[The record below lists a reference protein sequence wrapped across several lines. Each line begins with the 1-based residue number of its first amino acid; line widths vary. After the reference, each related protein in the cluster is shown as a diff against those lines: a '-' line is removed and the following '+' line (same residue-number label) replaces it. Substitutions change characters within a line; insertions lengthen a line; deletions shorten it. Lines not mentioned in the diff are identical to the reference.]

1 MGDDSLILRED
12 GYIRMN
18 FPVTSLTYH
27 SNLNIILV
35 KTDVG
40 GVHVLDVNSGVIL
53 QSSHLSADDGGTLG
67 VEYAS
72 GADRV
77 FVWDSSGV
85 GARTDYNGV
94 LLLNTALQRPVF
106 HKQTDNFE
114 VRIEL
119 VLSEAVLLY
128 QCLQNLDS
136 DSIEGLAD
144 FTKKLKLAIDAEPVK
159 KGVKAQKWSTV
170 TISLPHPTL
179 RLVMISAVQDLKAQN
194 RRIPAL
200 AIASAV
206 AQQANDLMLYTKE
219 VQGLMYSEADRKRSF
234 KRWPHMDYK
243 WALPA
248 RMAQAGFYHQPSPS
262 GDDRA
267 MCFTCMVCLVCWE
280 KSDEPWVEHERHSPN
295 CPFVRGEYTHNVP
308 ISVTNATACA
318 VSCPNVKVVSKGN
331 TGDLIATGTVDGK
344 VNIWKFDCGLKLVK
358 FIHLSPYDS
367 IFSGIL
373 TTDSNK
379 VWSASLEKDSSTY
392 GIELTAMA
400 FVGMSSQQKAYPHAQ
415 NLESTEKETNT
426 TKPKPSLICAV
437 IVTRTVST
445 PTNQPI
451 KDDSSK
457 ALFDSGVPDSSQESI
472 KAMNDQNEAKNN
484 FTPSNKML
492 FLLTYD
498 IHSSLAGSITTV
510 VHTSNS
516 SSGNSKPGG
525 SKKVCPVPRTD
536 DASIYDDI
544 YLQYSDEDTELP
556 QCTNSLLEEQI
567 SNVIN
572 LNASSSKEE
581 CKFWEAKKII
591 FTKLHKALPPPPPT
605 VLLPELPESGQGSVL
620 DFVGKIS
627 QLKSWK
633 SGNLESSGTKV
644 VDQTDAVPGDSI
656 SQYFNMAAENGPL
669 EISNLKWYVDS
680 DGTEKPLS
688 DLKWF
693 VDIES
698 SEKPL
703 KVTKFGSIKVGTQT
717 AVNNSNND
725 GFDSDP
731 PQEEAVSQGVAV
743 QCLSLPTKLNQKED
757 PRVTHLLPT
766 DDKEHL
772 LVVISSIDPEK
783 VKHEE
788 EADCDS
794 DTKMDVD
801 EVADQQDK
809 TDKSDTKA
817 YFILYKINSNTSIF
831 TLEDNPVSFIEVPY
845 NESPVDLCLLPA
857 DKLGQHSF
865 AVVGLDGNLRLYTL
879 PDFQTLSE
887 KRVPKGQFTSV
898 VYCASVERLS
908 VSTKHGM
915 IYFYA
920 LNNGEKDSGSDVN
933 EDEFANLDFD
943 MLQKAPRDEVCGPTS
958 APVIIA
964 NKAELDQNDLETL
977 ISLTGYYGMNATVP
991 YSAVVPGF
999 WCELSPAQRSRSDHQ
1014 NNRSWRLQNTSS
1026 TWDEHVLELTL
1037 PYSAS
1042 LAHIEFGFTLHFAS
1056 SENLP
1061 IIQVTLLKQ
1070 NLHGIGY
1077 KKDAS
1082 FGQRA
1087 DSPAHSPVIDAD
1099 ISNLENPVNSE
1110 EYLQSHNA
1118 EILAGPL
1125 FLSSGLDTTQ
1135 QSGTLIL
1142 TSPRLYRARGR
1153 TFLIHIKTLFDPAKD
1168 MAKGPIKST
1177 ENSSKKFC
1185 FIGCDWLHQIS
1196 ITVRSCPHTDV
1207 PMERQQRIA
1216 MLESNHFLNTLCK
1229 TAVSKDDVEKR
1240 KLALDLI
1247 NWVISIRLQRMR
1259 FTKSEKG
1266 KEKEADSPI
1275 ETQQLECIEVIEQHT
1290 EALIKN
1296 CILCANRSIAKKC
1309 VKIMLITSE
1318 GVKELPKRWKAT
1330 FEETLV
1336 SSVIACIPLVGACE
1350 SPGALKWLMALAQHC
1365 TRRSGASAVVAKG
1378 LTLLERTARC
1388 LRERA
1393 DPYHHLLRARF
1404 GLYGLPLEGTR
1415 FGAEVPELVR
1425 GSTTPVTY
1433 ASVLAG
1439 DTPAPPQ
1446 PAPQYQLKDLLN
1458 LPPDSEGKTNTNSV
1472 WWGLGDLEAVA
1483 AGLGEATPLHVT
1495 CHLASDG
1502 TKLET
1507 AATRHPPTVVSAHS
1521 ADPHQLWTVVK
1532 EGQMKQSS
1540 QDPDSLDDVESSLME
1555 CDPQDKMDF
1564 TEEKLFKEG
1573 AQCGIPWA
1581 TLVTRSPQHTLLV
1594 ERMHSGARRYI
1605 VLDFG
1610 HLVRLTDVVIPSC
1623 SDLVTLY
1630 IDIWTVGEET
1640 DCVKIAYA
1648 TDIATKHLVLTDI
1661 QPPPLCRY
1669 MKITTI
1675 GRYGM
1680 AAMKCKIPLGWFYG
1694 EIVEIANVQASVNA
1708 LKALYEDLS
1717 CRFRLA
1723 TGKLIDLL
1731 NPYLDL
1737 FNGNAAHMMAYLNQA
1752 NESDPKVIAAYQ
1764 ECIELQQQL
1773 HNCTNILKRL
1783 QNTPDCNEKVLD
1795 MLDRGRVTPETLLE
1809 TASTDKLRVITEN
1822 VIDLLLYFVFQMDVD
1837 YSGVSA
1843 EWCWGVLPLSWEWG
1857 GRFAAGAGALLAHV
1871 CGNARWWGPLLADA
1885 LAEPFERRDA
1895 PPQPLDRCL
1904 IAVMYMARKS
1914 MYAHGSNGGGV
1925 THALCARTLDLMRGP
1940 RPQPA
1945 LLAAMLTALASVLDA
1960 AVNAAT
1966 PAPTQRNNRWDWVTG
1981 GRARPGTSEGA
1992 APSPRSAEC
2001 KLHRRKL
2008 HKKLLHQMQ
2017 ELEAARRG
2025 IQVALEEQ
2033 QPGLATSEAIKWGIG
2048 TPPVAPSVAFT
2059 GLTAGKVPHHSRV
2072 NRTRVNLK
2080 ARMAMMCKRGG
2091 GAGGSGSSSGGPS
2104 TSSGSSRAEE
2114 GARLLSPA
2122 LGAALAHA
2130 LVTHMLA
2137 MDSTLLADHLLLS
2150 AKVVGRLCA
2159 LCGGA
2164 ALLEPS
2170 CILGLARLA
2179 VTLPPWSRH
2188 AITTLLQDLVEHEC
2202 GELPPTPSEEW
2213 GGAGSSRITRVVY
2226 EEHCF
2231 GKGLRSNKKL
2241 ITVADLLKDMDEDAV
2256 PQLPE
2261 SDDSESEEKL
2271 EPYFYEA
2278 GKKESR
2284 SKPVGDGSN
2293 CLSTCVD
2300 ARLEN
2305 GAASAGE
2312 AFARRVL
2319 AATAAAL
2326 PLALRAPPIRP
2337 AHDSPSDS
2345 TPGDSPPQEPPPQL
2359 PHHPPLSH
2367 TLYDV
2372 FRHLALEFPSQVDCT
2387 LMENVVSLWLT
2398 LNGSAWGGAW
2408 SLGALTVPADAPR
2421 VRLASDTVIA
2431 LLRSLT
2437 QLKNISL
2444 RCWVLSMQ
2452 ALAWV
2457 ASLPLQTEG
2466 NCIIQTMAR
2475 VILEC
2480 EYFVPALVRFISI
2493 DVTADGAVVSSEPY
2507 LGGASIGAGAG
2518 AAAALQ
2524 SVLSRVVKARGA
2536 LGALVSLK
2544 VLTALWTR
2552 SPNPNESP
2560 PVSHSA
2566 LDLHSA
2572 LLRAAHSLL
2581 PALTYRQVR
2590 HALPLIE
2597 AVADQCGWW
2606 VRESSGWRA
2615 ECGGGSG
2622 NSSGATGGEARLS
2635 GLLADVLAGNSRKA
2649 PLRRAVLQHLLLY
2662 ARRLLA
2668 LPNPAPSTP
2677 TAAGGSGS
2685 QSSATSPNGSSSD
2698 MSQTDESKAQNSAVQ
2713 EGTNLEDER
2722 KQQAPKTPCLADTVL
2737 QHPEIMQKFYNTL
2750 SMCDGMNALVLT
2762 MGGNG
2767 ACGSEQWSLK
2777 EEVFWLVAKLPALA
2791 ADPTLMLPSLMDFL
2805 RKEEMVKLSQGMQQL
2820 LVRALERPELLAAF
2834 VEAGGL
2840 ELALDKLA
2848 ACHQAGPSS
2857 NQGLVSSLMNH
2868 LKLPPQLVNL
2878 STPASGSKKSQPPVI
2893 EAANGLINIAPLCT
2907 VSCGNPTAQ
2916 AADVLL
2922 GGSGASGAC
2931 AARRVRAAAWS
2942 YHFFSADDSSLA
2954 LTITLPYAAA
2964 LHEVHLQPHLTSLA
2978 TCPGAVGVEA
2988 GCGGTVAPLG
2998 APQNTAGMTFI
3009 RLALARPVVVTTV
3022 TLRLY
3027 KPRDSSNMGLL
3038 QLRLL
3043 AGPAFAASPDQ
3054 QEKHENRWAR
3064 IVWECTRTRLET
3076 NRWVALGSAGAVS
3089 ALCACVV
3096 AGGSAAQYA
3105 HRALLA
3111 AARASPALRDPLVTA
3126 LLSMDAHAHAHAF
3139 QPSGAGGGAGGRW
3152 AGSMGGV
3159 CALAA
3164 ALCRW
3169 CPAGS
3174 VHAYVRWL
3182 AAAAERALR
3191 DRAPP
3196 SAALVHTLAAV
3207 LWTLKEERLLDHLE
3221 EMITDGLFELVYAWV
3236 EDVPEKNLLK
3246 KALDAVLCSMCYIR
3260 PELFRLLLEQM
3271 EIPMDTDESMEGLTD
3286 DTKVRRPMQAST
3298 SRESMGAWVD
3308 CGVVKRLR
3316 GGQLR
3321 TIAAAAMSPAA
3332 TLTLLH
3338 CPLPAALVRAVADF
3352 AEAKL
3357 ESIMGQTGSQED
3369 VHMADSDSK
3378 EYKRLKDLPSMKSIC
3393 DVVEWARLVCAERRV
3408 KEWLGGAGAVFWRPL
3423 LRLLCHPRPQHSTWQ
3438 ESAQYAQLEENT
3450 IRLFAELTVC
3460 HTANQKLFASTLHS
3474 ILESMQYTGPEGLSG
3489 FTRALILRLV
3499 LSGERAT
3506 VALRWAG
3513 GVGAAAG
3520 TGSPALPPHA
3530 APPHPASAHHT
3541 LHLPLHT
3548 TVRVLLQEH
3557 RPQVPLFEEASRLCA
3572 SSSSG
3577 FNGAGSSGTMLRS
3590 ASDPAILTVAEA
3602 WELSLAAASA
3612 SKDKRV
3618 KDVKNSS
3625 LKQQGNKKRQT
3636 KTSNDTNTLSVS
3648 DDIIESTI
3656 RVQVDGLEGF
3666 IPPSTTLAQLT
3677 AAVPHVFG
3685 PHLTL
3690 NLHLNTS
3697 GDTWTGPMWEG
3708 GSEAGTSSGTCAGGT
3723 VLREFGACGGLAL
3736 VAARLPRP
3744 HAAPAPPPAP
3754 AQHHDLD
3761 WVKLDDAYEE
3771 VVEMGVTSAGTVGGS
3786 SAGSEEASG
3795 CAGVPAHALLA
3806 LALLLK
3812 LPGYAAALL
3821 DEGARAVHLL
3831 RLLLGVAHDEDG
3843 RNIVV
3848 GGGAGGGNTASLG
3861 TLPFRVVAQ
3870 LLEAAPRASP
3880 AGRSLRLALL
3890 QLGAVRLV
3898 LACLAVFTHHR
3909 PTAQNSQN
3917 SNGSSKEGK
3926 EAREEKA
3933 QLYWAKGTGFGTGS
3947 TQQSWNVE
3955 QALVRQRIEE
3965 EHVTVLLQV
3974 LVSYMNPGEKWP
3986 PEEGSQEEGEEGEES
4001 EEGDAHELPSEF
4013 IDLVAASSLVPAIC
4027 SYLRNDSV
4035 LDMSR
4040 HIPLYVCVLRAVR
4053 ALRALRCRRLAP
4065 SLRALPRLLAS
4076 MSRTTNSYATKLR
4089 MSRKNIFGK
4098 MTYSQRFSTSSTSEL
4113 SEEDEGLALLIADIQ
4128 ATSALMCRAEG
4139 EAEGGGVAR
4148 PLHGATR
4155 EARYID
4161 LMRTMQFETFEMM
4174 AESADGGFRFTVP
4187 YHFEG
4192 TVRAAGERAHPA
4204 RMKRLAQ
4211 EAATL
4216 ATSLPLSYSSSV
4228 FVRTDTD
4235 RLDVMKVLITGPS
4248 DTPYANGCFILDVY
4262 FPAEYP
4268 AVPMLINLETT
4279 GRHSVRF
4286 NPNLYNDG
4294 KVCLSVLNTWHG
4306 RPEEKW
4312 NAHTSSFLQVLV
4324 SIQSLILVPE
4334 PYFNEPG
4341 YERSRGTRVG
4351 NSASLEYNSNI
4362 YQACVRWAMLDHLRS
4377 PESCFKE
4384 VIQTHFWM
4392 KRNEIMQTVA
4402 NWITELEGQTGDER
4416 TQRSIQLNLMALK
4429 RHYVKLQEELAK
4441 LPVPPGL
4448 EDLDEPFQLPAVP
4461 EPSPAPAPPVP
4472 LTPLPPAPS
4481 TPAPPPLP
4489 PSDEIDH
4496 DMEKIVAQVLD

>member
-12 GYIRMN
+12 GYIRMI

-35 KTDVG
+35 KTDEG
-40 GVHVLDVNSGVIL
+40 RVHVLDVNSGVIL
-53 QSSHLSADDGGTLG
+53 QSSCLSADDGGTLG
-67 VEYAS
+67 VEYAP

-77 FVWDSSGV
+77 FVWDNSGI

-94 LLLNTALQRPVF
+94 LLLHTALQRPLF
-106 HKQTDNFE
+106 SSQPDSQ

-128 QCLQNLDS
+128 QCVQSLDAH
-136 DSIEGLAD
+136 SIEGLAD
-144 FTKKLKLAIDAEPVK
+144 FINELKNAIDSEPVR

-170 TISLPHPTL
+170 TITLPQSTL
-179 RLVMISAVQDLKAQN
+179 RLVMTGVVQELKGQN
-194 RRIPAL
+194 RRVPAL

-206 AQQANDLMLYTKE
+206 GQRANELMSCTRDE
-219 VQGLMYSEADRKRSF
+219 ESRALMYSEAERKETF

-318 VSCPNVKVVSKGN
+318 VSSPNVKIVSKGN
-331 TGDLIATGTVDGK
+331 TGDLIATGTVEGK
-344 VNIWKFDCGLKLVK
+344 VNIWKFECGLKLVK

-373 TTDSNK
+373 TTDCNK
-379 VWSASLEKDSSTY
+379 VWSTSLEKDTSTY

-400 FVGMSSQQKAYPHAQ
+400 FVGMISKQEIFPQTQCSD
-415 NLESTEKETNT
+415 STEKEQSTN
-426 TKPKPSLICAV
+426 KPKPSLICAV
-437 IVTRTVST
+437 TITRTNT
-445 PTNQPI
+445 APTNEPI
-451 KDDSSK
+451 KEDSSK
-457 ALFDSGVPDSSQESI
+457 ALFDSGDVDRTKESI
-472 KAMNDQNEAKNN
+472 QAMNDQNEAKNHLVS
-484 FTPSNKML
+484 SNKML

-510 VHTSNS
+510 VHTSD

-525 SKKVCPVPRTD
+525 SKKVCLVTRP
-536 DASIYDDI
+536 AYDDL

-556 QCTNSLLEEQI
+556 QFANSLKCIDEQI
-567 SNVIN
+567 SNIIN

-581 CKFWEAKKII
+581 CKVWEPKKIV
-591 FTKLHKALPPPPPT
+591 FTKNYKVLPPPPPT
-605 VLLPELPESGQGSVL
+605 ALLPEIPESGQGSVL

-633 SGNLESSGTKV
+633 NEHLESVGTKL
-644 VDQTDAVPGDSI
+644 VDQTDAVHGDPI
-656 SQYFNMAAENGPL
+656 TQYLNMTGNGPL
-669 EISNLKWYVDS
+669 EISDLKWYEGG
-680 DGTEKPLS
+680 DGTEK
-688 DLKWF
+688 
-693 VDIES
+693 V
-698 SEKPL
+698 
-703 KVTKFGSIKVGTQT
+703 KVTTFGGIKVDGQG
-717 AVNNSNND
+717 AVTSSNND

-731 PQEEAVSQGVAV
+731 PQDEAITQGIAV
-743 QCLSLPTKLNQKED
+743 QCLSLPTKLNQRED
-757 PRVTHLLPT
+757 VRVTHLLPT
-766 DDKEHL
+766 EDKDHL

-783 VKHEE
+783 VKSEST
-788 EADCDS
+788 DCDS

-801 EVADQQDK
+801 EVPDYTEK
-809 TDKSDTKA
+809 TDKLDAKA
-817 YFILYKINSNTSIF
+817 YFILYKINSKTSIF
-831 TLEDNPVSFIEVPY
+831 TLEDNPVSFKELPF

-857 DKLGQHSF
+857 DKHEQYCF
-865 AVVGLDGNLRLYTL
+865 ASVGFDGDLRVYSL
-879 PDFQTLSE
+879 PDFKVLAE
-887 KRVPKGQFTSV
+887 KKVPKGQFTSV

-908 VSTKHGM
+908 LSTKDGV

-933 EDEFANLDFD
+933 EDELANIDYEI
-943 MLQKAPRDEVCGPTS
+943 LQKITRGEVCFPATP
-958 APVIIA
+958 PVIIA
-964 NKAELDQNDLETL
+964 NKPELDQNDLETL
-977 ISLTGYYGMNATVP
+977 MNLIGFYGMNTTVP

-1037 PYSAS
+1037 PYCFA
-1042 LAHIEFGFTLHFAS
+1042 LAHIEFGFTLHSAS
-1056 SENLP
+1056 SVNLP

-1077 KKDAS
+1077 KKDAT

-1087 DSPAHSPVIDAD
+1087 DSPVWFPVVDAD
-1099 ISNLENPVNSE
+1099 MSNLENPVNSE
-1110 EYLQSHNA
+1110 EYLQAHNA

-1125 FLSSGLDTTQ
+1125 FLSSGLDATQ

-1168 MAKGPIKST
+1168 MAKGPIKSG
-1177 ENSSKKFC
+1177 ESSGKKSS

-1196 ITVRSCPHTDV
+1196 ITVRSCPLSDM
-1207 PMERQQRIA
+1207 PMGRQQRIA
-1216 MLESNHFLNTLCK
+1216 MLESNGFLNSLCEI
-1229 TAVSKDDVEKR
+1229 AISKGDIEKR
-1240 KLALDLI
+1240 KLALDLL
-1247 NWVISIRLQRMR
+1247 NWVISVRLQRMR
-1259 FTKSEKG
+1259 FTKTDKSKD
-1266 KEKEADSPI
+1266 KDAQSPI
-1275 ETQQLECIEVIEQHT
+1275 ETQQLECVAVIEKHT
-1290 EALIKN
+1290 DALIKN

-1318 GVKELPKRWKAT
+1318 GVKELPMPWKTT
-1330 FEETLV
+1330 FEQTLTN
-1336 SSVIACIPLVGACE
+1336 SVMACIPLVGASS
-1350 SPGALKWLMALAQHC
+1350 SPGALKWLMALAQHA
-1365 TRRSGASAVVAKG
+1365 TPRAAAPALVARG
-1378 LTLLERTARC
+1378 LALLERAARC

-1393 DPYHHLLRARF
+1393 DPYHQLLRARF
-1404 GLYGLPLEGTR
+1404 GLYGLPLERSR
-1415 FGAEVPELVR
+1415 FGAELPELAR
-1425 GSTTPVTY
+1425 APPPSAAWAPD
-1433 ASVLAG
+1433 APPAAP
-1439 DTPAPPQ
+1439 PAPP
-1446 PAPQYQLKDLLN
+1446 PHLMHFQLKDLLN
-1458 LPPDSEGKTNTNSV
+1458 LPPTDAPANGQTMTPDRSWTPPLPEPRGSRSEPRPVQLRDLFDLPSFKESGKSNGAGA
-1472 WWGLGDLEAVA
+1472 WWGLSGLEAVG

-1495 CHLASDG
+1495 CHVASDG

-1507 AATRHPPTVVSAHS
+1507 AAARHPPAVVSAHS

-1532 EGQMKQSS
+1532 EGQAKQSS
-1540 QDPDSLDDVESSLME
+1540 QDPDSLDDIVENSLME
-1555 CDPQDKMDF
+1555 CDPQDKQDYPD
-1564 TEEKLFKEG
+1564 EKFFKEG
-1573 AQCGIPWA
+1573 EQCGIPWA
-1581 TLVTRSPQHTLLV
+1581 TLVTRPPQHTLVV

-1610 HLVRLTDVVIPSC
+1610 HLVRLTDLIIPSC
-1623 SDLVTLY
+1623 SDLVTLC
-1630 IDIWTVGEET
+1630 IDIWTAGEEA
-1640 DCVKIAYA
+1640 DCVKLAFA

-1680 AAMKCKIPLGWFYG
+1680 SAMKCKIPLGWFYG
-1694 EIVEIANVQASVNA
+1694 EIAEIANVQASINA

-1731 NPYLDL
+1731 NPFLDL
-1737 FNGNAAHMMAYLNQA
+1737 YNGNAAHMMSYLNQTVD
-1752 NESDPKVIAAYQ
+1752 SDPKIIAAYQ

-1773 HNCTNILKRL
+1773 HNCSNILKRL
-1783 QNTPDCNEKVLD
+1783 QNAPDANEK
-1795 MLDRGRVTPETLLE
+1795 MLEAIEKGTVTSTALLE
-1809 TASTDKLRVITEN
+1809 RASTDKLRVIIN
-1822 VIDLLLYFVFQMDVD
+1822 NIVDLLLYFLFQVNDVQ
-1837 YSGVSA
+1837 YAPVGA
-1843 EWCWGVLPLSWEWG
+1843 EWCRAVLALAWEG
-1857 GRFAAGAGALLAHV
+1857 GGASAAGAGALLARV
-1871 CGNARWWGPLLADA
+1871 CGARRWWGALLADA
-1885 LAEPFERRDA
+1885 LAAAFAPQDH

-1904 IAVMYMARKS
+1904 VAVMYMARKS
-1914 MYAHGSNGGGV
+1914 MYAHAGGEGGV
-1925 THALCARTLDLMRGP
+1925 AQALCARTLELLRAA
-1940 RPQPA
+1940 RPHSA
-1945 LLAAMLTALASVLDA
+1945 LLAALLTALASVLDA
-1960 AVNAAT
+1960 AVAA
-1966 PAPTQRNNRWDWVTG
+1966 PAPSSVAAAAHHKTNNRWDWVTG
-1981 GRARPGTSEGA
+1981 GRAKSSPADSAT
-1992 APSPRSAEC
+1992 PSPRAVEC

-2033 QPGLATSEAIKWGIG
+2033 QRARLS
-2048 TPPVAPSVAFT
+2048 
-2059 GLTAGKVPHHSRV
+2059 
-2072 NRTRVNLK
+2072 LK
-2080 ARMAMMCKRGG
+2080 ARVAMMSKR
-2091 GAGGSGSSSGGPS
+2091 GGSGSGAGAGAAGARSPAP
-2104 TSSGSSRAEE
+2104 RADD
-2114 GARLLSPA
+2114 ASRLLSPA

-2137 MDSTLLADHLLLS
+2137 MDSTLLADHLLLC

-2164 ALLEPS
+2164 ALLEPA
-2170 CILGLARLA
+2170 CVLGLARLA
-2179 VTLPPWSRH
+2179 VTLPPWPRH

-2202 GELPPTPSEEW
+2202 GEPPATPGEEW
-2213 GGAGSSRITRVVY
+2213 GASTSRAHAAHDEPGYCKTPPKRL
-2226 EEHCF
+2226 
-2231 GKGLRSNKKL
+2231 G
-2241 ITVADLLKDMDEDAV
+2241 TVAGFFEDMEC
-2256 PQLPE
+2256 QLTQVAE
-2261 SDDSESEEKL
+2261 SDDSELEEKL
-2271 EPYFYEA
+2271 AQYFFE
-2278 GKKESR
+2278 GVKKETR
-2284 SKPVGDGSN
+2284 TKPVGDGSN
-2293 CLSTCVD
+2293 CLSMCVD

-2305 GAASAGE
+2305 GAAGAGE
-2312 AFARRVL
+2312 AFAQRVL

-2326 PLALRAPPIRP
+2326 PLAVRAPPCRAAPDAADP
-2337 AHDSPSDS
+2337 ASPPAPAPGPAPSSPSGS
-2345 TPGDSPPQEPPPQL
+2345 APGPAPAAHEETRV
-2359 PHHPPLSH
+2359 HPPLAH

-2372 FRHLALEFPSQVDCT
+2372 FRHLALEFQHQVDGT
-2387 LMENVVSLWLT
+2387 LIENVVSLWLT
-2398 LNGSAWGGAW
+2398 LNGSASGGAW
-2408 SLGALTVPADAPR
+2408 AASALSVPADAPR
-2421 VRLASDTVIA
+2421 VRLAADTVTA
-2431 LLRSLT
+2431 LLRALT
-2437 QLKNISL
+2437 LLENISL

-2466 NCIIQTMAR
+2466 TSQTMGR

-2480 EYFVPALVRFISI
+2480 EYFVPALVKFISI
-2493 DVTADGAVVSSEPY
+2493 DVTADGAVISSEPY
-2507 LGGASIGAGAG
+2507 LGGATIGAGAG
-2518 AAAALQ
+2518 AAVALQ
-2524 SVLSRVVKARGA
+2524 AVLSRVVKARGA
-2536 LGALVSLK
+2536 AGALAALRA
-2544 VLTALWTR
+2544 LAALWAR
-2552 SPNPNESP
+2552 APHAP
-2560 PVSHSA
+2560 PAAHAA
-2566 LDLHSA
+2566 LDLHAA

-2581 PALTYRQVR
+2581 PTLTPAHVP
-2590 HALPLIE
+2590 HALPLLKSIAE
-2597 AVADQCGWW
+2597 QSGWW

-2615 ECGGGSG
+2615 ESGGG
-2622 NSSGATGGEARLS
+2622 AAGGEARLS
-2635 GLLADVLAGNSRKA
+2635 GLLADVLAGSA
-2649 PLRRAVLQHLLLY
+2649 RRAPVRRALLQHLLHY
-2662 ARRLLA
+2662 ARKLLS
-2668 LPNPAPSTP
+2668 LPLPPDTP
-2677 TAAGGSGS
+2677 NVPNVPHASHAQPPTSPGSG
-2685 QSSATSPNGSSSD
+2685 D

-2713 EGTNLEDER
+2713 DGTNLEDEK
-2722 KQQAPKTPCLADTVL
+2722 KQQATKAPCLADAVL
-2737 QHPEIMQKFYNTL
+2737 QQTDIMFKFYETL
-2750 SMCDGMNALVLT
+2750 SMCNGMNTLVLSS
-2762 MGGNG
+2762 G
-2767 ACGSEQWSLK
+2767 APVECGSEQWSLK
-2777 EEVFWLVAKLPALA
+2777 EELFWLVAQLPALA
-2791 ADPTLMLPSLMDFL
+2791 ASPVAMLSSLLTFL
-2805 RKEEMVKLSQGMQQL
+2805 RRDDMVKLSQAMQC
-2820 LVRALERPELLAAF
+2820 LVVRVLEKQEILAAF
-2834 VEAGGL
+2834 IEAGGL
-2840 ELALDKLA
+2840 ELALEKFT

-2857 NQGLVSSLMNH
+2857 NHGLVSSLMNH
-2868 LKLPPQLVNL
+2868 LKLPPQLINL
-2878 STPASGSKKSQPPVI
+2878 STSASSGNKKSQPPVL
-2893 EAANGLINIAPLCT
+2893 ETTNGLINIAPLCT

-2916 AADVLL
+2916 TADVLL
-2922 GGSGASGAC
+2922 GGGGGASAC

-2942 YHFFSADDSSLA
+2942 YHFFSADDASLA
-2954 LTITLPYAAA
+2954 LTLTLPYAAT

-2978 TCPGAVGVEA
+2978 NSNGDAYDNIMLLTAACPGAVGVEA
-2988 GCGGTVAPLG
+2988 GCSGAVVPLG
-2998 APQNTAGMTFI
+2998 APQSTAGMTFI
-3009 RLALARPVVVTTV
+3009 RLALARPLVVTTV

-3043 AGPAFAASPDQ
+3043 AAPAFSSPSDPHLAA
-3054 QEKHENRWAR
+3054 QEYHENRWAR
-3064 IVWECTRTRLET
+3064 VLRSCTRARLEEAH
-3076 NRWVALGSAGAVS
+3076 WAALGGAGALA
-3089 ALCACVV
+3089 ALGACVL
-3096 AGGSAAQYA
+3096 AGGAQAQHA
-3105 HRALLA
+3105 HHVLLV
-3111 AARASPALRDPLVTA
+3111 AARSAPALRAPLLTA
-3126 LLSMDAHAHAHAF
+3126 LLQMDAHAQTHAF
-3139 QPSGAGGGAGGRW
+3139 QQSRGTVAVSSGSISGLC
-3152 AGSMGGV
+3152 S
-3159 CALAA
+3159 LAT

-3169 CPAGS
+3169 CSAGCAQ
-3174 VHAYVRWL
+3174 AYVAWL

-3191 DRAPP
+3191 DAHEP
-3196 SAALVHTLAAV
+3196 SAALVHTLASV
-3207 LWTLKEERLLDHLE
+3207 LWTLKQDNILQNLE
-3221 EMITDGLFELVYAWV
+3221 ELITDDLFELIYTWV
-3236 EDVPEKNLLK
+3236 KDVPESNLLK
-3246 KALDAVLCSMCYIR
+3246 KSLDAVLCSMCYIR
-3260 PELFRLLLEQM
+3260 PELFRFLLEQM
-3271 EIPMDTDESMEGLTD
+3271 EIPMDFDVSMESVTD
-3286 DTKVRRPMQAST
+3286 DTKVGRPACAAWGG
-3298 SRESMGAWVD
+3298 GA
-3308 CGVVKRLR
+3308 VVARLR
-3316 GGQLR
+3316 GGRLR
-3321 TIAAAAMSPAA
+3321 TVAAAAMSPAA
-3332 TLTLLH
+3332 TLALLH
-3338 CPLPAALVRAVADF
+3338 CPLPAALVQAIADF
-3352 AEAKL
+3352 SEAKL
-3357 ESIMGQTGSQED
+3357 EAIMAQSNSEED
-3369 VHMADSDSK
+3369 VHMTDSQTQ
-3378 EYKRLKDLPSMKSIC
+3378 EYGRLKELPSMQSIC
-3393 DVVEWARLVCAERRV
+3393 EVVEWARLVSAERRV
-3408 KEWLGGAGAVFWRPL
+3408 KAWLGGAGSGFWRPL
-3423 LRLLCHPRPQHSTWQ
+3423 LRLLCHPRPAATTWQ
-3438 ESAQYAQLEENT
+3438 ENAHFAVLEENT
-3450 IRLFAELTVC
+3450 IRLFSELTAC
-3460 HTANQKLFASTLHS
+3460 HNANQKLFASTLHS
-3474 ILESMQYTGPEGLSG
+3474 ILESMPYTGPEGLSG

-3499 LSGERAT
+3499 LSGERVG
-3506 VALRWAG
+3506 VALRWASG
-3513 GVGAAAG
+3513 GASACA
-3520 TGSPALPPHA
+3520 PPQLG
-3530 APPHPASAHHT
+3530 APPHPGAAAHAA
-3541 LHLPLHT
+3541 LLLPLHT
-3548 TVRVLLQEH
+3548 TVRSVLADH
-3557 RPQVPLFEEASRLCA
+3557 RPPAPLLEEASRLSSQGA
-3572 SSSSG
+3572 SG
-3577 FNGAGSSGTMLRS
+3577 GRGGEGGAVLRS
-3590 ASDPAILTVAEA
+3590 ASDTAILTVAEA

-3625 LKQQGNKKRQT
+3625 LKQQTSKKRQS
-3636 KTSNDTNTLSVS
+3636 KTNSDTSTAPPNDDL
-3648 DDIIESTI
+3648 IESSI
-3656 RVQVDGLEGF
+3656 RVRVEGIDGF
-3666 IPPSTTLAQLT
+3666 IPPSTTLAQLH

-3690 NLHLNTS
+3690 NLYINAH
-3697 GDTWTGPMWEG
+3697 GEMWKGGSCGEG
-3708 GSEAGTSSGTCAGGT
+3708 GSGAASGYRSNV

-3754 AQHHDLD
+3754 PHHHDLD

-3771 VVEMGVTSAGTVGGS
+3771 MVELGVTSAGGAGG
-3786 SAGSEEASG
+3786 AGAGAAGAAEEAG
-3795 CAGVPAHALLA
+3795 AAGVPAHALLA

-3831 RLLLGVAHDEDG
+3831 RLLLGVAHDEEG

-3848 GGGAGGGNTASLG
+3848 SGAGAGGKAGASLG
-3861 TLPFRVVAQ
+3861 TLPFRVAGA

-3880 AGRSLRLALL
+3880 AGRELRAALL
-3890 QLGAVRLV
+3890 RLGAVRLV
-3898 LACLAVFTHHR
+3898 LACLAVFTHHK
-3909 PTAQNSQN
+3909 PPGAQNSQN
-3917 SNGSSKEGK
+3917 SNGSGK
-3926 EAREEKA
+3926 EEKS

-3986 PEEGSQEEGEEGEES
+3986 PEEGSQEEDEPEEAG
-4001 EEGDAHELPSEF
+4001 EGDAHDLPPEF
-4013 IDLVAASSLVPAIC
+4013 IDLVVNSSLVPAIC

-4040 HIPLYVCVLRAVR
+4040 HILLYACVLRAVR

-4065 SLRALPRLLAS
+4065 ALRSLPRLLAS

-4089 MSRKNIFGK
+4089 MSKKNIFGK
-4098 MTYSQRFSTSSTSEL
+4098 MTYSQRFSSSSNSEL

-4128 ATSALMCRAEG
+4128 ATSALMCRSEG
-4139 EAEGGGVAR
+4139 EAEGAGGAR
-4148 PLHGATR
+4148 PLRGATR

-4174 AESADGGFRFTVP
+4174 AESAEGGFRFTVP

-4228 FVRTDTD
+4228 FVRTDAD

-4362 YQACVRWAMLDHLRS
+4362 YQAAVRWAMLDHLRA
-4377 PESCFKE
+4377 PEPCFKE

-4402 NWITELEGQTGDER
+4402 NWITELEGQSGDER
-4416 TQRSIQLNLMALK
+4416 TQRSIQHNLMALK

-4448 EDLDEPFQLPAVP
+4448 EDLDEPFQLPA
-4461 EPSPAPAPPVP
+4461 AP
-4472 LTPLPPAPS
+4472 TPS
-4481 TPAPPPLP
+4481 TPARRPPMARRPPTARRPPPRQPPRP
-4489 PSDEIDH
+4489 PSPPSPRPTR
-4496 DMEKIVAQVLD
+4496 

>member
-12 GYIRMN
+12 GYIRMH
-18 FPVTSLTYH
+18 FRVTALTCH

-53 QSSHLSADDGGTLG
+53 QSSCLSADDGGILG
-67 VEYAS
+67 VEYAP

-77 FVWDSSGV
+77 FLWDNSGV

-94 LLLNTALQRPVF
+94 LLLHTALQRPVF
-106 HKQTDNFE
+106 PAQADNCK

-128 QCLQNLDS
+128 QCVQNLNS

-144 FTKKLKLAIDAEPVK
+144 FTKKLKSAIDAEPVR

-170 TISLPHPTL
+170 TISLPHSTL

-206 AQQANDLMLYTKE
+206 AQQATDLMVYTKE
-219 VQGLMYSEADRKRSF
+219 MKGLMYSEAERKRTF

-318 VSCPNVKVVSKGN
+318 VPCPNVRIVSKGN
-331 TGDLIATGTVDGK
+331 TGDLIATGTLDGK

-373 TTDSNK
+373 TTDYNK

-392 GIELTAMA
+392 GISLTAMA
-400 FVGMSSQQKAYPHAQ
+400 FLGMESQQKAYPPAQ
-415 NLESTEKETNT
+415 HSENTEKEANT
-426 TKPKPSLICAV
+426 TKPKPSLVCAV
-437 IVTRTVST
+437 IVTRTVTT

-457 ALFDSGVPDSSQESI
+457 ALFDSGVPDKSQESV
-472 KAMNDQNEAKNN
+472 KAMNDQNEAKSN
-484 FTPSNKML
+484 FAPSNKMI

-556 QCTNSLLEEQI
+556 QCTSSLLEEQI
-567 SNVIN
+567 SNVLN
-572 LNASSSKEE
+572 LNASSSKED

-605 VLLPELPESGQGSVL
+605 VLLPELPETGQGSVL
-620 DFVGKIS
+620 DFVGKVS

-633 SGNLESSGTKV
+633 SGHLESAGTKV
-644 VDQTDAVPGDSI
+644 VDQTDAVTSDPL
-656 SQYFNMAAENGPL
+656 SQYLNMSNENGPL

-680 DGTEKPLS
+680 DGIEKPLS
-688 DLKWF
+688 DLKWHI
-693 VDIES
+693 DS
-698 SEKPL
+698 DGTEKHV
-703 KVTKFGSIKVGTQT
+703 KVTMFGGIKVGTQT
-717 AVNNSNND
+717 AVNNGNND

-743 QCLSLPTKLNQKED
+743 QCLSLPAKLNTRED
-757 PRVTHLLPT
+757 PRVTHLLPIE
-766 DDKEHL
+766 DKQHL

-783 VKHEE
+783 VKIEE
-788 EADCDS
+788 EVDCDS
-794 DTKMDVD
+794 ETKMDVD
-801 EVADQQDK
+801 EVGDQPDK
-809 TDKSDTKA
+809 TDNSDIKA
-817 YFILYKINSNTSIF
+817 YFILYKINSDTSIY
-831 TLEDNPVSFIEVPY
+831 TLEDNPISFIELPY
-845 NESPVDLCLLPA
+845 NESPVDICLLPA
-857 DKLGQHSF
+857 DKLGQYSF
-865 AVVGLDGNLRLYTL
+865 ASVGIDGSLRLYFL
-879 PDFQTLSE
+879 PDFKIISE
-887 KRVPKGQFTSV
+887 KRVSKGQFTSV

-933 EDEFANLDFD
+933 DDEFANLDFD

-964 NKAELDQNDLETL
+964 NKPELDHSDLETL
-977 ISLTGYYGMNATVP
+977 ISLTGYYGMNTTVP

-999 WCELSPAQRSRSDHQ
+999 WCELSPAQRSRDHQ

-1087 DSPAHSPVIDAD
+1087 DSPAHSPVIEAD
-1099 ISNLENPVNSE
+1099 VTNLENPVNSE

-1125 FLSSGLDTTQ
+1125 FLSSGLDATQ

-1168 MAKGPIKST
+1168 MAKGPIKSA

-1207 PMERQQRIA
+1207 PMEKQQRIA
-1216 MLESNHFLNTLCK
+1216 MLESNHFLSNLCK
-1229 TAVSKDDVEKR
+1229 IVISKENIEKR

-1247 NWVISIRLQRMR
+1247 NWVLSIRLQRMR
-1259 FTKSEKG
+1259 FTKSDNG
-1266 KEKEADSPI
+1266 KEKDAECTTI
-1275 ETQQLECIEVIEQHT
+1275 ETQQLECIDVIEEHT
-1290 EALIKN
+1290 EAFIKN

-1318 GVKELPKRWKAT
+1318 GVKELPKRWKTT
-1330 FEETLV
+1330 FDETLV
-1336 SSVIACIPLVGACE
+1336 SSVISCIPLVGACE

-1365 TRRSGASAVVAKG
+1365 TRGSAAPALLAKG
-1378 LTLLERTARC
+1378 FSLLERTARC

-1404 GLYGLPLEGTR
+1404 GLYGLPLESTR

-1425 GSTTPVTY
+1425 GSPTPVTY

-1439 DTPAPPQ
+1439 EPPAPLQ
-1446 PAPQYQLKDLLN
+1446 PAPQYLLKDMLN
-1458 LPPDSEGKTNTNSV
+1458 QPLDSEGKTNNSA

-1521 ADPHQLWTVVK
+1521 ADPHQLWTMVK
-1532 EGQMKQSS
+1532 EGQIKQSS

-1555 CDPQDKMDF
+1555 CDPQERMEF

-1610 HLVRLTDVVIPSC
+1610 HLVRLTDVVIPAC

-1648 TDIATKHLVLTDI
+1648 TDINTKHLVLTDI

-1694 EIVEIANVQASVNA
+1694 QIVEIANVQASVSA

-1737 FNGNAAHMMAYLNQA
+1737 YNGNAAHMMAYLNQPS
-1752 NESDPKVIAAYQ
+1752 ESDPKVIAAYQ

-1773 HNCTNILKRL
+1773 HNCNNILKRL

-1795 MLDRGRVTPETLLE
+1795 MLDRGRVTPEALLE

-1822 VIDLLLYFVFQMDVD
+1822 VIDLLLYFVFQMDVE

-1843 EWCWGVLPLSWEWG
+1843 EWCWGVAPLSWEWG
-1857 GRFAAGAGALLAHV
+1857 GRFAAGAGALLAQV
-1871 CGNARWWGPLLADA
+1871 CGGARWWGPLLADT

-1904 IAVMYMARKS
+1904 VAVMYMARKS
-1914 MYAHGSNGGGV
+1914 MYAHGSRSGGV
-1925 THALCARTLDLMRGP
+1925 MHALCARTLELMQSP

-1945 LLAAMLTALASVLDA
+1945 LLAVMLTALASVLDA
-1960 AVNAAT
+1960 AVSANT
-1966 PAPTQRNNRWDWVTG
+1966 NPPTKRNNRWDWVTG
-1981 GRARPGTSEGA
+1981 GKARPHTSEA
-1992 APSPRSAEC
+1992 NTPSPRSAEC

-2033 QPGLATSEAIKWGIG
+2033 QRA
-2048 TPPVAPSVAFT
+2048 
-2059 GLTAGKVPHHSRV
+2059 
-2072 NRTRVNLK
+2072 RVNLK
-2080 ARMAMMCKRGG
+2080 ARMAMMSKRGG
-2091 GAGGSGSSSGGPS
+2091 GAGSSGSSSGGPS
-2104 TSSGSSRAEE
+2104 SSTSKGEE
-2114 GARLLSPA
+2114 GVRLLSPV
-2122 LGAALAHA
+2122 LGGTLAHA
-2130 LVTHMLA
+2130 LVTHMLS

-2159 LCGGA
+2159 LCGDIS
-2164 ALLEPS
+2164 LLAPS

-2188 AITTLLQDLVEHEC
+2188 AVTTLLQDLVEQEC
-2202 GELPPTPSEEW
+2202 GELPLMPSDEW
-2213 GGAGSSRITRVVY
+2213 GGSGTSRVTRVVY
-2226 EEHCF
+2226 EEQGF
-2231 GKGLRSNKKL
+2231 GKSLGKTKKL
-2241 ITVADLLKDMDEDAV
+2241 VTVADKLADSFGLEKTWTYNFTKSKINPANLLKDMDEDPV

-2271 EPYFYEA
+2271 EQYFFEA

-2284 SKPVGDGSN
+2284 LKPVGDGSN

-2326 PLALRAPPIRP
+2326 PLALRAPPTRP
-2337 AHDSPSDS
+2337 VQDSPSDT
-2345 TPGDSPPQEPPPQL
+2345 TPADSPQQEPPPQL
-2359 PHHPPLSH
+2359 PLHPPLAHS
-2367 TLYDV
+2367 LYDV
-2372 FRHLALEFPSQVDCT
+2372 FRHLALEFPNQVDCT
-2387 LMENVVSLWLT
+2387 FLENVVSLWLI

-2408 SLGALTVPADAPR
+2408 ALGALTVPADAPR
-2421 VRLASDTVIA
+2421 VRLASDTIVAI
-2431 LLRSLT
+2431 LRSLT
-2437 QLKNISL
+2437 QLEHVTL

-2452 ALAWV
+2452 ALAWI
-2457 ASLPLQTEG
+2457 ATLPLQTEG
-2466 NCIIQTMAR
+2466 LMHTMAR

-2480 EYFVPALVRFISI
+2480 EYFVPALVKFISI
-2493 DVTADGAVVSSEPY
+2493 DVTADGAVITSEPY

-2518 AAAALQ
+2518 AASALQ
-2524 SVLSRVVKARGA
+2524 SVLSRIVKARGA
-2536 LGALVSLK
+2536 VGALVSLR

-2552 SPNPNESP
+2552 SPNPNVTP
-2560 PVSHSA
+2560 PVSQSA
-2566 LDLHSA
+2566 LDLHAA
-2572 LLRAAHSLL
+2572 LLRVAHSLL

-2590 HALPLIE
+2590 YALPLIE

-2606 VRESSGWRA
+2606 VRESSGWRPEA
-2615 ECGGGSG
+2615 GGGGG
-2622 NSSGATGGEARLS
+2622 NNNVPTGGEARLS
-2635 GLLADVLAGNSRKA
+2635 GLLADVLAGNTRRA

-2662 ARRLLA
+2662 ARRLLS
-2668 LPNPAPSTP
+2668 LPLPPPSTP
-2677 TAAGGSGS
+2677 TAGGSGT
-2685 QSSATSPNGSSSD
+2685 QSSATSPGGSSGD

-2722 KQQAPKTPCLADTVL
+2722 KQQAPKMPCLADTVL
-2737 QHPEIMQKFYNTL
+2737 QNPEIMQKFYKTL
-2750 SMCDGMNALVLT
+2750 STCDGMNALVLT
-2762 MGGNG
+2762 MGSNS
-2767 ACGSEQWSLK
+2767 ACGTEQWSLK

-2791 ADPTLMLPSLMDFL
+2791 ANPTLMLPSLMEFL
-2805 RKEEMVKLSQGMQQL
+2805 RKDDTVKLSQGMQQL

-2834 VEAGGL
+2834 VDTGGL

-2848 ACHQAGPSS
+2848 ACHQAGPST

-2868 LKLPPQLVNL
+2868 LKLPPQLINM
-2878 STPASGSKKSQPPVI
+2878 SIPASGSKKSQPPVL

-2922 GGSGASGAC
+2922 GGSGATGAC

-2942 YHFFSADDSSLA
+2942 YHFFSADDASLTI
-2954 LTITLPYAAA
+2954 TITLPYAAA

-3009 RLALARPVVVTTV
+3009 RLALVRPVVVTTV

-3043 AGPAFAASPDQ
+3043 TGPAFAASPDQ
-3054 QEKHENRWAR
+3054 QERQENRWAR
-3064 IVWECTRTRLET
+3064 IVWECTRTRLES
-3076 NRWVALGSAGAVS
+3076 NRWAALGSAGVVS
-3089 ALCACVV
+3089 ALCSCVV

-3126 LLSMDAHAHAHAF
+3126 LLGMDAHAHAHAF
-3139 QPSGAGGGAGGRW
+3139 QPNAGTGTGGRW

-3169 CPAGS
+3169 CPEGS

-3182 AAAAERALR
+3182 AASAERALR

-3207 LWTLKEERLLDHLE
+3207 LWTLKEERILDHLE
-3221 EMITDGLFELVYAWV
+3221 EMITDGLFELIYTWV
-3236 EDVPEKNLLK
+3236 KDVPETNLLK
-3246 KALDAVLCSMCYIR
+3246 KSLDAVLCSMCYIR
-3260 PELFRLLLEQM
+3260 PELFKLLLEQM

-3298 SRESMGAWVD
+3298 SRENIGAWED
-3308 CGVVKRLR
+3308 RGMLARLR
-3316 GGQLR
+3316 GWQLR
-3321 TIAAAAMSPAA
+3321 TLAAAAMSPAA

-3352 AEAKL
+3352 SEAKL
-3357 ESIMGQTGSQED
+3357 ESIMAQTGSQED
-3369 VHMADSDSK
+3369 VHMADVESK
-3378 EYKRLKDLPSMKSIC
+3378 EFKRLQDLPSMKSIC

-3423 LRLLCHPRPQHSTWQ
+3423 LKLLCHPRPQYSTWQ
-3438 ESAQYAQLEENT
+3438 ENAQYAQLEENT
-3450 IRLFAELTVC
+3450 IRLFSELTVC

-3513 GVGAAAG
+3513 GVGNVG
-3520 TGSPALPPHA
+3520 GVGNPALPPHA

-3548 TVRVLLQEH
+3548 TVRVLLQDH
-3557 RPQVPLFEEASRLCA
+3557 RPQVPLFEEATRLCA
-3572 SSSSG
+3572 SNSSG
-3577 FNGAGSSGTMLRS
+3577 SNGTGSSGTVLRS

-3618 KDVKNSS
+3618 KDVKNTS
-3625 LKQQGNKKRQT
+3625 LKQQSNKKRQT
-3636 KTSNDTNTLSVS
+3636 KASNDANTLSVT

-3754 AQHHDLD
+3754 AAHHDLD

-3771 VVEMGVTSAGTVGGS
+3771 VVEMGVTSAGTVGGAS
-3786 SAGSEEASG
+3786 SSSSEEASG
-3795 CAGVPAHALLA
+3795 CAGVPAHALVA

-3831 RLLLGVAHDEDG
+3831 RLLLGVAHDEEG

-3848 GGGAGGGNTASLG
+3848 GGGTNGNGNTASLG

-3917 SNGSSKEGK
+3917 SNGSSKEGR

-3986 PEEGSQEEGEEGEES
+3986 PEESSQEASEDTDES
-4001 EEGDAHELPSEF
+4001 EEGDAHELPAEF

-4089 MSRKNIFGK
+4089 MSKKNIFGK
-4098 MTYSQRFSTSSTSEL
+4098 MTYSPRFSTSSTSEL

-4128 ATSALMCRAEG
+4128 ATSALVCRTEG
-4139 EAEGGGVAR
+4139 EAEGGGIAR

-4174 AESADGGFRFTVP
+4174 AESAEGGFRFTVP

-4362 YQACVRWAMLDHLRS
+4362 YQACVRWAMLDHLRA

-4384 VIQTHFWM
+4384 VIQTHFWI

-4429 RHYVKLQEELAK
+4429 RHYVKLQEELSR
-4441 LPVPPGL
+4441 LPMPPGL
-4448 EDLDEPFQLPAVP
+4448 EDLDEPFQLPALPPPTPVATAASVAALAATSAAPAVAP
-4461 EPSPAPAPPVP
+4461 EPEPEPAAAPD
-4472 LTPLPPAPS
+4472 
-4481 TPAPPPLP
+4481 PAPPPP
-4489 PSDEIDH
+4489 ASSDEIDH

>member
-18 FPVTSLTYH
+18 FPVVSLTYH
-27 SNLNIILV
+27 SNLNVILV
-35 KTDVG
+35 RTNYG
-40 GVHVLDVNSGVIL
+40 GVHVLDVNTGVIL
-53 QSSHLSADDGGTLG
+53 QSAPLTADG

-72 GADRV
+72 GSDRV
-77 FVWDSSGV
+77 FLWDASGV

-94 LLLNTALQRPVF
+94 LLLHTALQLPVF
-106 HKQTDNFE
+106 PAEDNCK
-114 VRIEL
+114 VKIEL

-128 QCLQNLDS
+128 QCVQNLDS

-144 FTKKLKLAIDAEPVK
+144 FIEKLKFAIDIEPVR

-170 TISLPHPTL
+170 TICLPHSTL
-179 RLVMISAVQDLKAQN
+179 RLVMISVVQDLKAQN

-206 AQQANDLMLYTKE
+206 AQRATDLMVYTKE
-219 VQGLMYSEADRKRSF
+219 LKGLMYSEAERKRTF

-318 VSCPNVKVVSKGN
+318 VPCPNVAIVSKGN
-331 TGDLIATGTVDGK
+331 TGDLIATGTLDGK
-344 VNIWKFDCGLKLVK
+344 VSIWKFDCGLKLVK
-358 FIHLSPYDS
+358 YINLSPYDS

-373 TTDSNK
+373 TTDYNK

-392 GIELTAMA
+392 GILLTAMA
-400 FVGMSSQQKAYPHAQ
+400 FLGMESQQKTYPQ
-415 NLESTEKETNT
+415 NQNSEGTEKETSA
-426 TKPKPSLICAV
+426 TKPKPSLVCAV
-437 IVTRTVST
+437 IVTRTVTT

-457 ALFDSGVPDSSQESI
+457 ALFDSGVTDKSQESI
-472 KAMNDQNEAKNN
+472 KAMNDQNEAKSNS
-484 FTPSNKML
+484 TQSNKMI

-525 SKKVCPVPRTD
+525 SKKVCPVTRTD

-556 QCTNSLLEEQI
+556 QCTNTMLEEQI

-572 LNASSSKEE
+572 LNASSSKED

-605 VLLPELPESGQGSVL
+605 VLLPELPDSEQGSVL

-627 QLKSWK
+627 QIKSWK
-633 SGNLESSGTKV
+633 SGNLESAGTKV
-644 VDQTDAVPGDSI
+644 VDQTDAAPGI
-656 SQYFNMAAENGPL
+656 PIAQYLNMALENGPL
-669 EISNLKWYVDS
+669 EMPNLKWYVDS
-680 DGTEKPLS
+680 DGNEKPMS
-688 DLKWF
+688 DLKWQYAEI
-693 VDIES
+693 DHG
-698 SEKPL
+698 EKPVKL
-703 KVTKFGSIKVGTQT
+703 TKFGSIKVPVHGTQP
-717 AVNNSNND
+717 AANNSNND

-743 QCLSLPTKLNQKED
+743 QCLSLPSKLNTRED
-757 PRVTHLLPT
+757 PRVTHLLPVE
-766 DDKEHL
+766 DKQHL
-772 LVVISSIDPEK
+772 LVVISSIDPREI
-783 VKHEE
+783 KHDVESS
-788 EADCDS
+788 DS

-801 EVADQQDK
+801 EVAEKQDE
-809 TDKSDTKA
+809 TDNSDIKA
-817 YFILYKINSNTSIF
+817 YFILYKINSDTSIY
-831 TLEDNPVSFIEVPY
+831 TLEDNPISYIELPY
-845 NESPVDLCLLPA
+845 NESPVDVCLLPA
-857 DKLGQHSF
+857 DKLGQYSF
-865 AVVGLDGNLRLYTL
+865 ASVGIDGCLRLYFL
-879 PDFQTLSE
+879 PDFKVISE

-908 VSTKHGM
+908 VSTKHGV

-920 LNNGEKDSGSDVN
+920 LNNGEEDAGSDAN

-943 MLQKAPRDEVCGPTS
+943 MLQKASRDEVCGPTT
-958 APVIIA
+958 APTIIA
-964 NKAELDQNDLETL
+964 NKPELDRNDLNTL
-977 ISLTGYYGMNATVP
+977 ISLSGYYGRNTTVP

-999 WCELSPAQRSRSDHQ
+999 WCELSPAQRTRSDHQ

-1042 LAHIEFGFTLHFAS
+1042 LAHIEFGFTLQFAS

-1061 IIQVTLLKQ
+1061 VIQVTLLKQ

-1082 FGQRA
+1082 FGLRP
-1087 DSPAHSPVIDAD
+1087 DSPVQPVVDEAEAEHRTP
-1099 ISNLENPVNSE
+1099 NLEHPVNSE

-1125 FLSSGLDTTQ
+1125 FLSSGLDATQ

-1153 TFLIHIKTLFDPAKD
+1153 TFLIHIKTLFDPDKE
-1168 MAKGPIKST
+1168 MCKGPVKVA

-1196 ITVRSCPHTDV
+1196 ITVRSCPQTLL
-1207 PMERQQRIA
+1207 PMEKQQRIA
-1216 MLESNHFLNTLCK
+1216 MLESNNFLNNLCK
-1229 TAVSKDDVEKR
+1229 IVISKDDILKR
-1240 KLALDLI
+1240 KYALDLI
-1247 NWVISIRLQRMR
+1247 IWVISIRLQRMR
-1259 FTKSEKG
+1259 LAKYENNG
-1266 KEKEADSPI
+1266 KEKDAESAL
-1275 ETQQLECIEVIEQHT
+1275 ENQQLECVEVIKEHT
-1290 EALIKN
+1290 EAMIKN
-1296 CILCANRSIAKKC
+1296 CILCGNRSIAKKC
-1309 VKIMLITSE
+1309 VKIMLITLE
-1318 GVKELPKRWKAT
+1318 GVKELPRRWKTT

-1336 SSVIACIPLVGACE
+1336 TSVTACVPLVGACE

-1365 TRRSGASAVVAKG
+1365 TSRARAPALLAKG
-1378 LTLLERTARC
+1378 FALLEKTARC

-1404 GLYGLPLEGTR
+1404 GLYGLPLESTR

-1425 GSTTPVTY
+1425 GSTAPVTY

-1439 DTPAPPQ
+1439 EPPAPAHP
-1446 PAPQYQLKDLLN
+1446 PPQYLLKDMLN
-1458 LPPDSEGKTNTNSV
+1458 QPLDSEGKANNSA

-1507 AATRHPPTVVSAHS
+1507 AAARHPPTVVSAHS
-1521 ADPHQLWTVVK
+1521 ADPHQLWTMFK
-1532 EGQMKQSS
+1532 EGNFKNLS

-1555 CDPQDKMDF
+1555 CDPQEKMEF
-1564 TEEKLFKEG
+1564 TEEKLFKDG
-1573 AQCGIPWA
+1573 AHCGIPWA
-1581 TLVTRSPQHTLLV
+1581 TLVTRSPQHTLFV

-1610 HLVRLTDVVIPSC
+1610 RHVRLTDVVIPAC

-1630 IDIWTVGEET
+1630 IDIWAKGEET
-1640 DCVKIAYA
+1640 DCEKLAYA
-1648 TDIATKHLVLTDI
+1648 TDINTKHLVLTDI
-1661 QPPPLCRY
+1661 QPPAICRY

-1694 EIVEIANVQASVNA
+1694 EIVEIDCKQASVNA

-1723 TGKLIDLL
+1723 TGKLVDLL

-1737 FNGNAAHMMAYLNQA
+1737 YNGNAAHMMAYLNQPTEA
-1752 NESDPKVIAAYQ
+1752 DPKVIAAYQ

-1773 HNCTNILKRL
+1773 HNCNNILKGL
-1783 QNTPDCNEKVLD
+1783 QETPDTNEQVLD
-1795 MLDRGRVTPETLLE
+1795 MLDKGKVTPESLLE

-1822 VIDLLLYFVFQMDVD
+1822 VIDLLLYFVFQMDVE
-1837 YSGVSA
+1837 YTAVSA
-1843 EWCWGVLPLSWEWG
+1843 EWCRGVVPLSWEWG
-1857 GRFAAGAGALLAHV
+1857 GRFAAGAGALLAQV
-1871 CGNARWWGPLLADA
+1871 CGSARWWGPLLADT

-1904 IAVMYMARKS
+1904 VAVMYMARKS
-1914 MYAHGSNGGGV
+1914 MYAHGSRSGGV
-1925 THALCARTLDLMRGP
+1925 THALCARTLELMQGA

-1945 LLAAMLTALASVLDA
+1945 LLAVMLTALASVLDA
-1960 AVNAAT
+1960 AVSAT
-1966 PAPTQRNNRWDWVTG
+1966 TNPPTKRNNRWDWVTG
-1981 GRARPGTSEGA
+1981 GKARPNTTEGS

-2033 QPGLATSEAIKWGIG
+2033 QRA
-2048 TPPVAPSVAFT
+2048 
-2059 GLTAGKVPHHSRV
+2059 
-2072 NRTRVNLK
+2072 RVNLK
-2080 ARMAMMCKRGG
+2080 ARMAMICKRGG
-2091 GAGGSGSSSGGPS
+2091 GAGSSRSSPAPSGSASTPRADEGVKLISPTLGG
-2104 TSSGSSRAEE
+2104 
-2114 GARLLSPA
+2114 
-2122 LGAALAHA
+2122 ALAHA
-2130 LVTHMLA
+2130 LVAHMLA
-2137 MDSTLLADHLLLS
+2137 MDSTMLADHLLLS

-2159 LCGGA
+2159 LCGDIS
-2164 ALLEPS
+2164 LLAPS

-2188 AITTLLQDLVEHEC
+2188 AVTTLMQDLVEQEC
-2202 GELPPTPSEEW
+2202 GELPLLPTDEW
-2213 GGAGSSRITRVVY
+2213 GGSGSSRVTRVVY
-2226 EEHCF
+2226 EGYPSSG
-2231 GKGLRSNKKL
+2231 GKAPRNTKKL
-2241 ITVADLLKDMDEDAV
+2241 VTVADKLADSFGLEQTWNAYAKSKINASNLLKDMDDDLA
-2256 PQLPE
+2256 PQLAE
-2261 SDDSESEEKL
+2261 SDDSECEEKL
-2271 EPYFYEA
+2271 EQYFFD
-2278 GKKESR
+2278 GPKKESR
-2284 SKPVGDGSN
+2284 CKTIGDGNN

-2326 PLALRAPPIRP
+2326 PLALRAPPTRP
-2337 AHDSPSDS
+2337 AEDSPSD
-2345 TPGDSPPQEPPPQL
+2345 TPADSPPQEPPPLL
-2359 PHHPPLSH
+2359 PQNPPLAH

-2372 FRHLALEFPSQVDCT
+2372 FRHLALEFPNQTDCT
-2387 LMENVVSLWLT
+2387 LLENVLSLWLI

-2408 SLGALTVPADAPR
+2408 ALGALTVPADAPR
-2421 VRLASDTVIA
+2421 VRLASDTVVA
-2431 LLRSLT
+2431 VLRSLT
-2437 QLKNISL
+2437 QLEHVSL

-2452 ALAWV
+2452 ALAWI
-2457 ASLPLQTEG
+2457 ATLPLQTEG
-2466 NCIIQTMAR
+2466 LMHTMAR

-2480 EYFVPALVRFISI
+2480 EYFVPALVKFISI
-2493 DVTADGAVVSSEPY
+2493 DVTADGAVITSEPY
-2507 LGGASIGAGAG
+2507 LGGAGIGAGAG
-2518 AAAALQ
+2518 AASALQ

-2536 LGALVSLK
+2536 LGALVSLR
-2544 VLTALWTR
+2544 VLTAIWTR
-2552 SPNPNESP
+2552 PANPSAAP

-2566 LDLHSA
+2566 LDLHAA

-2597 AVADQCGWW
+2597 AIADQCGCWI
-2606 VRESSGWRA
+2606 RESSGWRP
-2615 ECGGGSG
+2615 EPGGGGG
-2622 NSSGATGGEARLS
+2622 NNNVPAGGEARLS
-2635 GLLADVLAGNSRKA
+2635 GLLADVLAGNNRRA

-2662 ARRLLA
+2662 SRRLLA
-2668 LPNPAPSTP
+2668 LPLPPPAAPAASATP
-2677 TAAGGSGS
+2677 AAGSGT
-2685 QSSATSPNGSSSD
+2685 QSSATSPGGTGGD
-2698 MSQTDESKAQNSAVQ
+2698 ISQTDESKAQNSAVQ
-2713 EGTNLEDER
+2713 DGTNMEDER

-2737 QHPEIMQKFYNTL
+2737 QHPEIMQKFYKTL
-2750 SMCDGMNALVLT
+2750 SVCDGMNALVLS

-2767 ACGSEQWSLK
+2767 ASSAEQWSLK

-2791 ADPTLMLPSLMDFL
+2791 ANPTLMLPSLMEYL
-2805 RKEEMVKLSQGMQQL
+2805 RKDETVKLSQGMQQL
-2820 LVRALERPELLAAF
+2820 IVRALERPELLAAF
-2834 VEAGGL
+2834 VESGGL

-2868 LKLPPQLVNL
+2868 LKLPPQLVNM
-2878 STPASGSKKSQPPVI
+2878 SIPASGSKKSQPPVL

-2907 VSCGNPTAQ
+2907 VTCGNPTAQ
-2916 AADVLL
+2916 SADVLL

-2942 YHFFSADDSSLA
+2942 YHFFSADDASLTV
-2954 LTITLPYAAA
+2954 TINLPYAAA

-3009 RLALARPVVVTTV
+3009 RLVLVRPVIVNTV

-3043 AGPAFAASPDQ
+3043 TGPAFAASPDQ
-3054 QEKHENRWAR
+3054 QERQENRWAR
-3064 IVWECTRTRLET
+3064 IVWECTRTRLES
-3076 NRWVALGSAGAVS
+3076 NRWAALGSAGAVS
-3089 ALCACVV
+3089 ALCSCVV
-3096 AGGSAAQYA
+3096 AGGGAAQYA

-3111 AARASPALRDPLVTA
+3111 AARAEPALRDPLVTA
-3126 LLSMDAHAHAHAF
+3126 LLNMDAHAHAHAF
-3139 QPSGAGGGAGGRW
+3139 QPSAGKGAGGRW

-3169 CPAGS
+3169 CPQGS

-3182 AAAAERALR
+3182 AASAERALR

-3207 LWTLKEERLLDHLE
+3207 LWTLKEERLLENLE
-3221 EMITDGLFELVYAWV
+3221 EMITEGLFELIYTWV
-3236 EDVPEKNLLK
+3236 KDVPESNLLK
-3246 KALDAVLCSMCYIR
+3246 KSLDAVLCSMCYIR
-3260 PELFRLLLEQM
+3260 PELFKLLLEQM

-3286 DTKVRRPMQAST
+3286 DTKVGRPTQAST
-3298 SRESMGAWVD
+3298 SHESSSASEDSGMVA
-3308 CGVVKRLR
+3308 RLR
-3316 GGQLR
+3316 GWQLR
-3321 TIAAAAMSPAA
+3321 TVAAAAMSPAA

-3338 CPLPAALVRAVADF
+3338 CPLPAALVRAVANF
-3352 AEAKL
+3352 SEAKL
-3357 ESIMGQTGSQED
+3357 ALMMAQSGSGDD
-3369 VHMADSDSK
+3369 VHMTDSDSN
-3378 EYKRLKDLPSMKSIC
+3378 EYKRLQGLPSMKSIC
-3393 DVVEWARLVCAERRV
+3393 DIVEWARLVCAERRV
-3408 KEWLGGAGAVFWRPL
+3408 KEWLGGDGAAFWRPL
-3423 LRLLCHPRPQHSTWQ
+3423 LRLLCHPRPQNCTWQ
-3438 ESAQYAQLEENT
+3438 ESAQYAQLEEST

-3474 ILESMQYTGPEGLSG
+3474 ILYESMQYTGPDGLSG

-3513 GVGAAAG
+3513 GAGAAGGA
-3520 TGSPALPPHA
+3520 GSPALPPHA
-3530 APPHPASAHHT
+3530 APPHPAAAHHT

-3548 TVRVLLQEH
+3548 TVRTLLQDH
-3557 RPQVPLFEEASRLCA
+3557 RPQMPLFEEASRLCA
-3572 SSSSG
+3572 GGSAGS
-3577 FNGAGSSGTMLRS
+3577 GAGGPGAVLRS
-3590 ASDPAILTVAEA
+3590 ASDPNITVAEA

-3618 KDVKNSS
+3618 KDVKNTS
-3625 LKQQGNKKRQT
+3625 LKQQGNKKRQS
-3636 KTSNDTNTLSVS
+3636 KASNDTNTLSVS
-3648 DDIIESTI
+3648 DEIIESTI
-3656 RVQVDGLEGF
+3656 RVQVEGLEGF

-3690 NLHLNTS
+3690 NLHINTS
-3697 GDTWTGPMWEG
+3697 GEPWTGPMWEG
-3708 GSEAGTSSGTCAGGT
+3708 GSEAGAASGTCAGGT

-3754 AQHHDLD
+3754 AAHHDLD
-3761 WVKLDDAYEE
+3761 WVKLDDVYEE

-3786 SAGSEEASG
+3786 SASSEEAHG
-3795 CAGVPAHALLA
+3795 CAGVPAHALVA

-3831 RLLLGVAHDEDG
+3831 RLLLGVAHDEEG
-3843 RNIVV
+3843 HNIVV
-3848 GGGAGGGNTASLG
+3848 GGSNGGNGAASLG

-3870 LLEAAPRASP
+3870 LLEAAPRAAP
-3880 AGRSLRLALL
+3880 AGRSLRVALL

-3917 SNGSSKEGK
+3917 SNGSSKDGT
-3926 EAREEKA
+3926 REEKA

-3955 QALVRQRIEE
+3955 QALVRQRLEE

-3986 PEEGSQEEGEEGEES
+3986 PEEGSQEESEEAEES
-4001 EEGDAHELPSEF
+4001 EEGDSHELPAEF
-4013 IDLVAASSLVPAIC
+4013 IDLVASSSLVPAIC

-4040 HIPLYVCVLRAVR
+4040 HIPLYVSVLRAVR

-4065 SLRALPRLLAS
+4065 ALRALPRLLAS

-4089 MSRKNIFGK
+4089 MSKKNIFGK

-4128 ATSALMCRAEG
+4128 ATSALVCRSEG
-4139 EAEGGGVAR
+4139 EAEGGGIAR

-4174 AESADGGFRFTVP
+4174 AESTEGGFRFTVP
-4187 YHFEG
+4187 YHFEA

-4362 YQACVRWAMLDHLRS
+4362 YQACVRWAMLDHLRA

-4384 VIQTHFWM
+4384 VIQTHFWI

-4416 TQRSIQLNLMALK
+4416 TQRNIQLNLMALK
-4429 RHYVKLQEELAK
+4429 RHYVKLHEELAR
-4441 LPVPPGL
+4441 LPMPPGL
-4448 EDLDEPFQLPAVP
+4448 DDLDEPFKLPAVP
-4461 EPSPAPAPPVP
+4461 PSPPMVTAASMAAA
-4472 LTPLPPAPS
+4472 LAAQST
-4481 TPAPPPLP
+4481 TPAPVVPDPATPQPPQT
-4489 PSDEIDH
+4489 SDEIDH

>member
-12 GYIRMN
+12 GYIRMI

-27 SNLNIILV
+27 SNLNIIIV
-35 KTDVG
+35 TTDEG
-40 GVHVLDVNSGVIL
+40 RVHVLDVNSGVIL
-53 QSSHLSADDGGTLG
+53 QSSCLSADDGGILG

-77 FVWDSSGV
+77 FVWDSSGI

-94 LLLNTALQRPVF
+94 LLLHTALQRPLFSSQPDSHV
-106 HKQTDNFE
+106 K
-114 VRIEL
+114 IEL

-128 QCLQNLDS
+128 QCVQSLDAH
-136 DSIEGLAD
+136 SIEGLTD
-144 FTKKLKLAIDAEPVK
+144 FIKELKNALDSKPVR

-170 TISLPHPTL
+170 TMTLSQSTL
-179 RLVMISAVQDLKAQN
+179 RLVMFGVVQELKGLS
-194 RRIPAL
+194 RRVPAL

-206 AQQANDLMLYTKE
+206 GQRANELMPCTRDE
-219 VQGLMYSEADRKRSF
+219 ESRALMYSEAERKETF

-308 ISVTNATACA
+308 ISITNATACA
-318 VSCPNVKVVSKGN
+318 VPCPNVRIVSKGN
-331 TGDLIATGTVDGK
+331 TGDLIATGTVEGK
-344 VNIWKFDCGLKLVK
+344 VNVWKFDCGLKLVK

-373 TTDSNK
+373 TTDCNK
-379 VWSASLEKDSSTY
+379 VWSASLEKDTSNY

-400 FVGMSSQQKAYPHAQ
+400 FVGMTSQQEVYPQAQ
-415 NLESTEKETNT
+415 NTESTEKETT
-426 TKPKPSLICAV
+426 TNKAKPSLICAV
-437 IVTRTVST
+437 TITRTNTT

-451 KDDSSK
+451 KEDSSK
-457 ALFDSGVPDSSQESI
+457 ALFDSGAPDRSKESI
-472 KAMNDQNEAKNN
+472 QAMNDENEAKSNLAS
-484 FTPSNKML
+484 TNKML

-516 SSGNSKPGG
+516 SGNSKPGG
-525 SKKVCPVPRTD
+525 SKKVCLVTRSD
-536 DASIYDDI
+536 YDDLC
-544 YLQYSDEDTELP
+544 LQYSDEDTELP
-556 QCTNSLLEEQI
+556 SQFTNSLKCIDEQI
-567 SNVIN
+567 SNIIN
-572 LNASSSKEE
+572 LNASSSKED
-581 CKFWEAKKII
+581 CKIWEPKKIN
-591 FTKLHKALPPPPPT
+591 FNKHYKVLPPPPPT
-605 VLLPELPESGQGSVL
+605 ALLPEIPESGQASVK
-620 DFVGKIS
+620 DVVSKIS

-633 SGNLESSGTKV
+633 SGHLESVGTKI
-644 VDQTDAVPGDSI
+644 VDQTDAVHGDPI
-656 SQYFNMAAENGPL
+656 TQYLNMTGNGPL
-669 EISNLKWYVDS
+669 EISDLKWYEGGE
-680 DGTEKPLS
+680 GTEK
-688 DLKWF
+688 
-693 VDIES
+693 V
-698 SEKPL
+698 
-703 KVTKFGSIKVGTQT
+703 KVMNFGEVKVGAQT
-717 AVNNSNND
+717 VVSHSNND

-731 PQEEAVSQGVAV
+731 PQEEAVTQGIAV
-743 QCLSLPTKLNQKED
+743 QCLSLPSKLNQRED
-757 PRVTHLLPT
+757 CKVTHLLPT
-766 DDKEHL
+766 EDKEHL
-772 LVVISSIDPEK
+772 LVIVSSIDPLK
-783 VKHEE
+783 VKGEE
-788 EADCDS
+788 ETDCDS
-794 DTKMDVD
+794 DSKMDVD
-801 EVADQQDK
+801 EVSDQQDK
-809 TDKSDTKA
+809 TDKSDIKA
-817 YFILYKINSNTSIF
+817 YFILYKINNKTSIF
-831 TLEDNPVSFIEVPY
+831 TLEDNPVSFKELPF

-857 DKLGQHSF
+857 DKHDQYSI
-865 AVVGLDGNLRLYTL
+865 AVVGLDGDLRLYGL
-879 PDFQTLSE
+879 PDFNILTE
-887 KRVPKGQFTSV
+887 KKVPKGQFTSV

-908 VSTKHGM
+908 LSTKHGV

-920 LNNGEKDSGSDVN
+920 LNNGEKDSGSDGN
-933 EDEFANLDFD
+933 EDELANLDFD
-943 MLQKAPRDEVCGPTS
+943 MLSKAPRDDVSGPAS
-958 APVIIA
+958 PPVIIA
-964 NKAELDQNDLETL
+964 NKPELDMTDLETL
-977 ISLTGYYGMNATVP
+977 MSLTGFYGMNTTVP

-999 WCELSPAQRSRSDHQ
+999 WCELSPAQRSRSEHQ

-1037 PYSAS
+1037 PYSVS
-1042 LAHIEFGFTLHFAS
+1042 LAHIEFSFTLHSAS
-1056 SENLP
+1056 SINLP

-1082 FGQRA
+1082 FGQRS
-1087 DSPAHSPVIDAD
+1087 DSPVWFPPVDAD
-1099 ISNLENPVNSE
+1099 MSNLENPINSE
-1110 EYLQSHNA
+1110 EYLQAHNA

-1168 MAKGPIKST
+1168 MAKGPIKSGEST
-1177 ENSSKKFC
+1177 SKKSS

-1196 ITVRSCPHTDV
+1196 ITVRSCPHTDI
-1207 PMERQQRIA
+1207 PLERQQRIA
-1216 MLESNHFLNTLCK
+1216 MLESNSFLNSLCEI
-1229 TAVSKDDVEKR
+1229 AVSKADIDKR
-1240 KLALDLI
+1240 KIALDLI

-1259 FTKSEKG
+1259 FAKSEKAKD
-1266 KEKEADSPI
+1266 KEVQSPI
-1275 ETQQLECIEVIEQHT
+1275 ETQQLECIAVIEKHT
-1290 EALIKN
+1290 DSLIKN
-1296 CILCANRSIAKKC
+1296 CILCGNRSFAKKC

-1318 GVKELPKRWKAT
+1318 GVKELPKPWKSI
-1330 FEETLV
+1330 FEQTLM

-1365 TRRSGASAVVAKG
+1365 TSRAFAPGLVANAVA
-1378 LTLLERTARC
+1378 LLERAARC
-1388 LRERA
+1388 LRARA

-1404 GLYGLPLEGTR
+1404 GLYGLPLELRR
-1415 FGAEVPELVR
+1415 FGAEVPELCR
-1425 GSTTPVTY
+1425 GAGAAH
-1433 ASVLAG
+1433 ASPWTSAA
-1439 DTPAPPQ
+1439 DAPPGTGQ
-1446 PAPQYQLKDLLN
+1446 PAQSSQPHHYHLKDLLN
-1458 LPPDSEGKTNTNSV
+1458 LPPDTEGGKNGGAWSGAGGV
-1472 WWGLGDLEAVA
+1472 EAA
-1483 AGLGEATPLHVT
+1483 GAGLGEATPLHVS

-1507 AATRHPPTVVSAHS
+1507 AAARPPPAVVGAHS

-1532 EGQMKQSS
+1532 EGQMKQFS

-1555 CDPQDKMDF
+1555 CDPQDKQEYTD
-1564 TEEKLFKEG
+1564 EKLFKDG
-1573 AQCGIPWA
+1573 SSCAQCGVPWA
-1581 TLVTRSPQHTLLV
+1581 TLVTRAPQHTLVV

-1605 VLDFG
+1605 VFDFG
-1610 HLVRLTDVVIPSC
+1610 HLVRLTDLIIPSC
-1623 SDLVTLY
+1623 SDLVTLC
-1630 IDIWTVGEET
+1630 IDIWSVGEET
-1640 DCVKIAYA
+1640 DCVKLAFA

-1680 AAMKCKIPLGWFYG
+1680 SAMKCKIPLGWFYG
-1694 EIVEIANVQASVNA
+1694 EIAEFANVQASINA

-1723 TGKLIDLL
+1723 TGKLMDLL

-1737 FNGNAAHMMAYLNQA
+1737 YNGNAAHMMAYLNQP

-1764 ECIELQQQL
+1764 ECMELQQQL

-1783 QNTPDCNEKVLD
+1783 QNTPEFNNKVLEAIKKGVVSSE
-1795 MLDRGRVTPETLLE
+1795 MLLE
-1809 TASTDKLRVITEN
+1809 RASTDKLRVIIEN
-1822 VIDLLLYFVFQMDVD
+1822 IIDLLLYFLFQMSDVQ
-1837 YSGVSA
+1837 YGAVSG
-1843 EWCWGVLPLSWEWG
+1843 EWCRAVAPLAWESG
-1857 GRFAAGAGALLAHV
+1857 GACAAGTAALLARVCGAWRWWGALLADS
-1871 CGNARWWGPLLADA
+1871 LATA
-1885 LAEPFERRDA
+1885 FAHRDS
-1895 PPQPLDRCL
+1895 PPHPLDRCL
-1904 IAVMYMARKS
+1904 VAVMYMARKS
-1914 MYAHGSNGGGV
+1914 MYAHGNNGGGV
-1925 THALCARTLDLMRGP
+1925 THALCSRTLELLRGS

-1945 LLAAMLTALASVLDA
+1945 LLAALLTAIASVLDA
-1960 AVNAAT
+1960 AVAAT
-1966 PAPTQRNNRWDWVTG
+1966 TPPPTQRNNRWDWVAG
-1981 GRARPGTSEGA
+1981 GRARPTPTDSTT
-1992 APSPRSAEC
+1992 PSPRAVEG

-2017 ELEAARRG
+2017 ELEASRRG

-2033 QPGLATSEAIKWGIG
+2033 QRARLS
-2048 TPPVAPSVAFT
+2048 
-2059 GLTAGKVPHHSRV
+2059 
-2072 NRTRVNLK
+2072 LK
-2080 ARMAMMCKRGG
+2080 ARMAMMCKRSSGPEG
-2091 GAGGSGSSSGGPS
+2091 SSGAGPGLASACN
-2104 TSSGSSRAEE
+2104 SRADE

-2137 MDSTLLADHLLLS
+2137 MDSTLLADHLLLC

-2179 VTLPPWSRH
+2179 VTLPPWPRH
-2188 AITTLLQDLVEHEC
+2188 AVTTLLQDLVEHEC
-2202 GELPPTPSEEW
+2202 GELPPTPNEEW
-2213 GGAGSSRITRVVY
+2213 GGAGTSRVIRVAHDDASFAKTPPKRLSS
-2226 EEHCF
+2226 
-2231 GKGLRSNKKL
+2231 
-2241 ITVADLLKDMDEDAV
+2241 VADVLADSFGLAKSTNFTKPKINTRATLVASSFFEDMEC
-2256 PQLPE
+2256 QLTQVVE
-2261 SDDSESEEKL
+2261 SDDSESEDKL
-2271 EPYFYEA
+2271 AQYFFEA
-2278 GKKESR
+2278 VKKETR
-2284 SKPVGDGSN
+2284 SKPVADGSN

-2300 ARLEN
+2300 ARLES
-2305 GAASAGE
+2305 GAAAGGE
-2312 AFARRVL
+2312 AFAQRVL
-2319 AATAAAL
+2319 VATAAAL
-2326 PLALRAPPIRP
+2326 PLALRAPPARGAP
-2337 AHDSPSDS
+2337 EPAALLDAASPPEAHD
-2345 TPGDSPPQEPPPQL
+2345 EAR
-2359 PHHPPLSH
+2359 HNPPLAH

-2372 FRHLALEFPSQVDCT
+2372 FRHLALEFHSQIDCT

-2408 SLGALTVPADAPR
+2408 SLGSLMVPADAPR
-2421 VRLASDTVIA
+2421 VRLASDTVTA
-2431 LLRSLT
+2431 LLRALT
-2437 QLKNISL
+2437 QLENISL

-2457 ASLPLQTEG
+2457 ASLPLLTEG
-2466 NCIIQTMAR
+2466 STQTMGR

-2480 EYFVPALVRFISI
+2480 EYFVPALVKFISI
-2493 DVTADGAVVSSEPY
+2493 DVTADGAVISSEPY

-2536 LGALVSLK
+2536 AGALVSLK
-2544 VLTALWTR
+2544 VLAALWKR
-2552 SPNPNESP
+2552 VPNTP

-2566 LDLHSA
+2566 LDLHAA

-2581 PALTYRQVR
+2581 PALAPKHVHQ
-2590 HALPLIE
+2590 ALPLIE
-2597 AVADQCGWW
+2597 AVAEQCGWW

-2615 ECGGGSG
+2615 ESGGGG
-2622 NSSGATGGEARLS
+2622 GGAAGGEARLS
-2635 GLLADVLAGNSRKA
+2635 GLLADVLAGSTRRA
-2649 PLRRAVLQHLLLY
+2649 PLRRALLQQLLHY
-2662 ARRLLA
+2662 ARKLLA
-2668 LPNPAPSTP
+2668 LPLPTASAATPPAAATPSTSHAPST
-2677 TAAGGSGS
+2677 
-2685 QSSATSPNGSSSD
+2685 SPGGSSSD
-2698 MSQTDESKAQNSAVQ
+2698 MSQTDESKAQNNAAQ
-2713 EGTNLEDER
+2713 AEGTNLEDER
-2722 KQQAPKTPCLADTVL
+2722 KQQVPKMPCLADTVL
-2737 QHPEIMQKFYNTL
+2737 QHHEIMQKFYRTL
-2750 SMCDGMNALVLT
+2750 SMCDGMNTIILNSGV
-2762 MGGNG
+2762 NG
-2767 ACGSEQWSLK
+2767 ECSSEQWSLK
-2777 EEVFWLVAKLPALA
+2777 EEVFWLVAQLPAFA
-2791 ADPTLMLPSLMDFL
+2791 ANPVLILPSLMDFL

-2820 LVRALERPELLAAF
+2820 VVRVLDKPEVLAAF
-2834 VEAGGL
+2834 VDAGGL
-2840 ELALDKLA
+2840 ELALDKLS

-2868 LKLPPQLVNL
+2868 LKLPPQLINL
-2878 STPASGSKKSQPPVI
+2878 STPASAANKKSQPPVI
-2893 EAANGLINIAPLCT
+2893 ETTDGLINIAPLCT

-2922 GGSGASGAC
+2922 GGGGGAGSC

-2942 YHFFSADDSSLA
+2942 YHFFSADDASLA
-2954 LTITLPYAAA
+2954 LTLTLPYAAT

-2998 APQNTAGMTFI
+2998 APQSTAGMTFI
-3009 RLALARPVVVTTV
+3009 RLALARPLVVTTV

-3043 AGPAFAASPDQ
+3043 AAPAFTTPTDTHLAAQDNL
-3054 QEKHENRWAR
+3054 ENRWAR
-3064 IVWECTRTRLET
+3064 VVWACTRARLESS
-3076 NRWVALGSAGAVS
+3076 RWAALGSAGAVS
-3089 ALCACVV
+3089 ALCACVL
-3096 AGGSAAQYA
+3096 AGGAQAQHA

-3111 AARASPALRDPLVTA
+3111 SARASPALRAPLLTT
-3126 LLSMDAHAHAHAF
+3126 LLQMDSHAHAHAF
-3139 QPSGAGGGAGGRW
+3139 QSSSAAAGGVGG
-3152 AGSMGGV
+3152 GSLGGV
-3159 CALAA
+3159 CALAV

-3169 CPAGS
+3169 CAAGC
-3174 VHAYVRWL
+3174 VHAYVQWL
-3182 AAAAERALR
+3182 AEAAERALR
-3191 DRAPP
+3191 DSNPP
-3196 SAALVHTLAAV
+3196 SAALVHTLATV
-3207 LWTLKEERLLDHLE
+3207 LWTAKEERLLDDLE
-3221 EMITDGLFELVYAWV
+3221 ELITDDLFELVYTWV
-3236 EDVPEKNLLK
+3236 KDVPELNLLK
-3246 KALDAVLCSMCYIR
+3246 KSLDAVLCSMCYIR

-3271 EIPMDTDESMEGLTD
+3271 EIPMDSDESMESQTD
-3286 DTKVRRPMQAST
+3286 DTKVRRPAPART
-3298 SRESMGAWVD
+3298 AVGAA
-3308 CGVVKRLR
+3308 RLR
-3316 GGQLR
+3316 GWQLR
-3321 TIAAAAMSPAA
+3321 TVAAAAMSPAA
-3332 TLTLLH
+3332 TLALLN
-3338 CPLPAALVRAVADF
+3338 CPLPAALMRAVTEF
-3352 AEAKL
+3352 SEAKL
-3357 ESIMGQTGSQED
+3357 ESIMAQSESQED
-3369 VHMADSDSK
+3369 VNMIDPGSSEDS
-3378 EYKRLKDLPSMKSIC
+3378 RLKDLPSMQSIC
-3393 DVVEWARLVCAERRV
+3393 EVVEWARLVCSERRV
-3408 KEWLGGAGAVFWRPL
+3408 KEWLGGAGSVFWRPL
-3423 LRLLCHPRPQHSTWQ
+3423 LRLLCHPRSYTGTWQ
-3438 ESAQYAQLEENT
+3438 ENAQYALLEENT
-3450 IRLFAELTVC
+3450 IRLFSELTVC

-3474 ILESMQYTGPEGLSG
+3474 ILESMHCTGPEGLSG

-3513 GVGAAAG
+3513 GAGAPTQAGAPAHPGAAA
-3520 TGSPALPPHA
+3520 HA
-3530 APPHPASAHHT
+3530 T

-3548 TVRVLLQEH
+3548 TVRALLLDH
-3557 RPQVPLFEEASRLCA
+3557 RPPVPLLEEVHRLA
-3572 SSSSG
+3572 SSAANASSAC
-3577 FNGAGSSGTMLRS
+3577 GAGAVLRS
-3590 ASDPAILTVAEA
+3590 ASDTAILTVAEA

-3618 KDVKNSS
+3618 KDVKNIT
-3625 LKQQGNKKRQT
+3625 LKQQTNKKKQT
-3636 KTSNDTNTLSVS
+3636 KANNESNPVSVS
-3648 DDIIESTI
+3648 GDLMESTV
-3656 RVQVDGLEGF
+3656 RVQVDGLEGY
-3666 IPPSTTLAQLT
+3666 IPTNTTLAQLT

-3690 NLHLNTS
+3690 NLHIASN

-3708 GSEAGTSSGTCAGGT
+3708 GGSSDGPPSSCAGGV
-3723 VLREFGACGGLAL
+3723 VLREFGASGGLAL

-3744 HAAPAPPPAP
+3744 HVAPAPPPAP
-3754 AQHHDLD
+3754 AHHHDLD
-3761 WVKLDDAYEE
+3761 WVKLDDPYEE
-3771 VVEMGVTSAGTVGGS
+3771 MVELGVTSAGNATTGN
-3786 SAGSEEASG
+3786 ATEETSG
-3795 CAGVPAHALLA
+3795 CAGVPAHALVA

-3821 DEGARAVHLL
+3821 DEGAQAVHLL
-3831 RLLLGVAHDEDG
+3831 RLLLGVAHDEEG

-3848 GGGAGGGNTASLG
+3848 SGNSSGNGGNGASLG

-3870 LLEAAPRASP
+3870 LLEAAPLSSP
-3880 AGRSLRLALL
+3880 AGRALRVALL

-3909 PTAQNSQN
+3909 PASAQNSQN
-3917 SNGSSKEGK
+3917 SNGSGGK
-3926 EAREEKA
+3926 EEKS

-3974 LVSYMNPGEKWP
+3974 LVSYMNPCEKWP
-3986 PEEGSQEEGEEGEES
+3986 PEEGSQEEEDIEES
-4001 EEGDAHELPSEF
+4001 DESEAHELPSEF

-4065 SLRALPRLLAS
+4065 ALRALPRLLAS

-4089 MSRKNIFGK
+4089 MSKKNIFGK
-4098 MTYSQRFSTSSTSEL
+4098 MTYSQRFSTSSNSEL

-4128 ATSALMCRAEG
+4128 ATSALMCRSEG
-4139 EAEGGGVAR
+4139 EAESLGAR
-4148 PLHGATR
+4148 PLRGATR
-4155 EARYID
+4155 EARYIE

-4174 AESADGGFRFTVP
+4174 AECPEGGFRFTVP

-4341 YERSRGTRVG
+4341 YERSRGTRAG

-4377 PESCFKE
+4377 PEPCFKE

-4429 RHYVKLQEELAK
+4429 RHYMKLQEELSR

-4448 EDLDEPFQLPAVP
+4448 EELDEPFQLPAAP
-4461 EPSPAPAPPVP
+4461 ASPPPAAPAPAAPAPAAPAPAPPS
-4472 LTPLPPAPS
+4472 PPAQPS
-4481 TPAPPPLP
+4481 
-4489 PSDEIDH
+4489 SDEIDH
-4496 DMEKIVAQVLD
+4496 DMEKIVSQVLD